1 MAQFGIK
8 GALELLKRLTPKE
21 RDRVLGQVSQSD
33 PKLASTLKSKIVVI
47 QDLNKFTEIQWLDL
61 MTHLS
66 MEDIAYGLMG
76 VGPEERV
83 KIVKILPDITQ
94 KKLLTLAEQQVIP
107 IAKLSEM
114 RIKLLEQIE
123 RILDPQ

>member
-1 MAQFGIK
+1 LAQFGIK

-61 MTHLS
+61 MTDLS

-76 VGPEERV
+76 VGTEERV
-83 KIVKILPDITQ
+83 NIVKILPEITQ
-94 KKLLTLAEQQVIP
+94 KKLLMLAEQQVIP
-107 IAKLSEM
+107 LARLSEM
-114 RIKLLEQIE
+114 RIKLLNQIE
-123 RILDPQ
+123 RILDSE